1 VLPRDRRVTGP
12 SFHQAVIAAAAG
24 SSKKAHDVVV
34 LDVGDIIS
42 ITDVFVIMSGAN
54 ARQVRT
60 IVEEVEHALKQQHS
74 RSPKSVEGLDDA
86 SWVLLDFGDFIVH
99 VFLDETRAYYELE
112 RLWSDA
118 PRVDWEQLAA
128 VASGAP

>member
-1 VLPRDRRVTGP
+1 MLPRDRRVTGP

-34 LDVGDIIS
+34 LDVGDIAS
-42 ITDVFVIMSGAN
+42 ASNT
-54 ARQVRT
+54 RQVKT
-60 IVEEVEHALKQQHS
+60 IVEEVEYALKQQHS

-128 VASGAP
+128 VVSGAP